1 MGILY
6 KDKKKDFN
14 FKTIQCFF
22 QSLFEI
28 KTPPVDKHTD
38 LRKSVLIPTE
48 TQLATRN

>member
-28 KTPPVDKHTD
+28 KTPPIDKHPE
-38 LRKSVLIPTE
+38 R
-48 TQLATRN
+48 

>member
-28 KTPPVDKHTD
+28 KTPPPGKHPE
-38 LRKSVLIPTE
+38 R
-48 TQLATRN
+48 